1 MVTEGNYT
9 YHCDELIMYKI
20 LNHCVVY
27 LKLIQQCK
35 LTQFQYKN
43 FFCLPPNSAKSTL
56 RVQIRLFLLFYK

>member
-9 YHCDELIMYKI
+9 YHCDELVMYKI

-27 LKLIQQCK
+27 LKLIHQCK
-35 LTQFQYKN
+35 
-43 FFCLPPNSAKSTL
+43 L